1 MTTPATFNSPD
12 RIIRMAMQ
20 DAGLLQEGD
29 DPDPEQF
36 ANYLQRLN
44 DLINL
49 WQTQGLKLWLQKELS
64 LPLTAGINQYA
75 LGPGGVLPTLQFKPM
90 RILSSA
96 YYMDSDGNRRPLMM
110 ISREEWMRLSTT
122 VSQGPINSFFVDKQ
136 QIQILVN
143 LWLTPDTQAATGHV
157 ILLMQEQVTN
167 LVSLTDAMNFPQE
180 WFIAL
185 RWGLADDIC
194 TGQPQ
199 AIMQRCMMKAALYLA
214 MLESWDVEDA
224 STTFAPDSR
233 MFTNQGRFS

>member
-1 MTTPATFNSPD
+1 MTAPADNTPLSVISDAYF
-12 RIIRMAMQ
+12 
-20 DAGLLQEGD
+20 DAGLTQEGQT
-29 DPDPEQF
+29 PNSEQIVTGMRK
-36 ANYLQRLN
+36 LT
-44 DLINL
+44 DLVNL

>member
-1 MTTPATFNSPD
+1 
-12 RIIRMAMQ
+12 MAMQ